1 MSREIV
7 QDFLEGMKK
16 IGFKK
21 EEILNIVKRELEKED
36 IKNG

>member
-21 EEILNIVKRELEKED
+21 EEILNLVKRELEKED

>member
-7 QDFLEGMKK
+7 QNFLEGMKK

-21 EEILNIVKRELEKED
+21 EEILNLVRKELEKGD
-36 IKNG
+36 INNG